1 MGQPIFE
8 HESKFMQ
15 TLETVVIEEAQEH
28 ILVIRL
34 NRPEKLNA
42 MNAQLMQDLFDA
54 FRIASES
61 NQCRAVIVIGS
72 GRGFCS
78 GLDLD
83 DAGIIPNIDGMTI
96 PQLSIRSVRHFSRVV
111 PAMRAVPQPIICAV
125 NGPAYGGGMCLSLGG
140 DIRIAAESAIFN
152 STGII
157 NGLTSTELGA
167 SWILPRLIGAARA
180 NEIMLTGRVVDAEEA
195 LRIGLVSEVAPDD
208 EILEAAL
215 KIARHICKLS
225 PHGVAMTKRLC
236 WANLEVA
243 GLEAAIDFED
253 RNQLLLGMTT
263 NLEEAKRARREKR
276 EPVYRDLPQN
286 WPEEW

>member
-1 MGQPIFE
+1 
-8 HESKFMQ
+8 MQ
-15 TLETVVIEEAQEH
+15 TLETVVIEEAEENV
-28 ILVIRL
+28 LTIRL

-42 MNAQLMQDLFDA
+42 MNVQLMQDLFDA
-54 FRIASES
+54 FRLAAE
-61 NQCRAVIVIGS
+61 NNRCRVVIVIGS

-83 DAGIIPNIDGMTI
+83 DAGMIPNIDGMTI
-96 PQLSIRSVRHFSRVV
+96 PQMAIHSVRHFSRVV

-140 DIRIAAESAIFN
+140 DIRIASESATFN

-180 NEIMLTGRVVDAEEA
+180 NEIMLTGRVVDAQEA
-195 LRIGLVSEVAPDD
+195 LHIGLVSEVAPDGKV
-208 EILEAAL
+208 LEAAL
-215 KIARHICKLS
+215 KIAERICKLS
-225 PHGVAMTKRLC
+225 SHGVAMTKRLC
-236 WANLEVA
+236 WSNLEVA
-243 GLEAAIDFED
+243 SLEAAIDFED

-263 NLEEAKRARREKR
+263 NLDEAKRARREKR

-286 WPEEW
+286 WPEKW

>member
-1 MGQPIFE
+1 MP
-8 HESKFMQ
+8 S
-15 TLETVVIEEAQEH
+15 LETVIIEEAEEH
-28 ILVIRL
+28 ILLIRL

-54 FRIASES
+54 FRLTGE
-61 NQCRAVIVIGS
+61 NNRCRAAIVTGS

-83 DAGIIPNIDGMTI
+83 DAGIIPNIEGMTI
-96 PQLSIRSVRHFSRVV
+96 PQLSIRSVRHFSRIV
-111 PAMRAVPQPIICAV
+111 PAMRAVPQPIICAI

-140 DIRIAAESAIFN
+140 DIRIASESAIFN

-180 NEIMLTGRVVDAEEA
+180 NEIMLTGRAVDAKEA
-195 LRIGLVSEVAPDD
+195 LHIGLVSELAPDTQL
-208 EILEAAL
+208 LEAAL
-215 KIARHICKLS
+215 KIARRICKLS

-236 WANLEVA
+236 WDNLEV
-243 GLEAAIDFED
+243 GSLEAAIDFED

-276 EPVYRDLPQN
+276 EPEYRDLPQN